1 MLSCSSVLAI
11 NDIKFCPQSTAS
23 PHDTMID
30 VLKVFES
37 LNVRWKKIG
46 NYNMRCL
53 LLSQFS
59 TYSKPATVM
68 DGPPIKD
75 IYGNELI
82 ITRLSS
88 KTLKSHDAVKFEIQV
103 ISYVSFVDMVVDS

>member
-1 MLSCSSVLAI
+1 M
-11 NDIKFCPQSTAS
+11 T
-23 PHDTMID
+23 D

-46 NYNMRCL
+46 DYNMRCL

-59 TYSKPATVM
+59 TYSKPATLV

-82 ITRLSS
+82 ITSLRS
-88 KTLKSHDAVKFEIQV
+88 KALESHDAVKFEIQV
-103 ISYVSFVDMVVDS
+103 ISYESLIKNYDDIVVDH